1 MFLSKRKTGDRTMN
15 MRNILLDNWG
25 IKLVSLGLS
34 LTLWVYVTSK
44 GKTEMT
50 LTVPLE
56 LRNIPQ
62 DMAVVGSVAG
72 SLEVRIQGQERILRD
87 ITVADKIVG
96 VLDLS
101 MTKVGENTVHISPDD
116 IKRPANI
123 TVTHMSP
130 SEVKVKLEPLV
141 RKAFRLNPVLHGSPA
156 AGHRLAKI
164 IVTPPNISVEGP
176 ESLMTALSRLQTM
189 PIDIQD
195 AKETMTV
202 EPKIDYLGQP
212 VKFLEKNIIIQI
224 IIERVNK

>member
-1 MFLSKRKTGDRTMN
+1 MN
-15 MRNILLDNWG
+15 IRNVLFENWG

-62 DMAVVGSVAG
+62 DMAVVGNVAG
-72 SLEVRIQGQERILRD
+72 TLEVRVQGQERILRD
-87 ITVADKIVG
+87 TTVAEKMVG
-96 VLDLS
+96 IIDLS

-116 IKRPANI
+116 IKRPAEV
-123 TVTHMSP
+123 TVTHMSL
-130 SEVKVKLEPLV
+130 SELKVKLEPLV
-141 RKAFRLNPVLHGSPA
+141 RKAFRLQPVLHGAPA

-164 IVTPPNISVEGP
+164 IVIPSRIKVEGP

-195 AKETMTV
+195 AKVTMTV
-202 EPKIDYLGQP
+202 EPKIDYQGQP
-212 VKFLEKNIIIQI
+212 MKLLEKNIMIRIV
-224 IIERVNK
+224 IERVNR